1 VSSYLYGTTSS
12 AQSGRA
18 YNQIMRGIWNRVL
31 SVSTLLIF
39 AFAAYAEVPMTKLT
53 VAVKTQSG
61 RPVSQAAVIVRFVKG
76 HSVLKLGKA
85 VRTQW
90 ELRSNQDGEAIIPAI
105 PQGQIRI
112 QIIANGYQTYGETID
127 VSETEKTI
135 DIKLN
140 PPQQQYTSH

>member
-1 VSSYLYGTTSS
+1 MPGSL
-12 AQSGRA
+12 
-18 YNQIMRGIWNRVL
+18 
-31 SVSTLLIF
+31 TLLIL

-53 VAVKTQSG
+53 IAVKTQTG
-61 RPVSQAAVIVRFVKG
+61 RPVGQAAVIVRFVKG
-76 HSVLKLGKA
+76 HSVFKLGKA

-112 QIIANGYQTYGETID
+112 QIIANGYQTYGDTID
-127 VSETEKTI
+127 VSDTEKTI

>member
-1 VSSYLYGTTSS
+1 
-12 AQSGRA
+12 
-18 YNQIMRGIWNRVL
+18 MRGILNRAL
-31 SVSTLLIF
+31 SVPTLLIL

-53 VAVKTQSG
+53 ITVKTQSG

-90 ELRSNQDGEAIIPAI
+90 ELRSNQDGEAVIPAI
-105 PQGQIRI
+105 PQGQIRV
-112 QIIANGYQTYGETID
+112 QVIANGYQTYGDTID
-127 VSETEKTI
+127 ASETEKTI

>member
-1 VSSYLYGTTSS
+1 
-12 AQSGRA
+12 
-18 YNQIMRGIWNRVL
+18 MRGIWNRVL
-31 SVSTLLIF
+31 SVSTLLIL
-39 AFAAYAEVPMTKLT
+39 AFAAHAEVPMTKLT
-53 VAVKTQSG
+53 IAVKTQSG
-61 RPVSQAAVIVRFVKG
+61 RPVGQAAVIVRFVKG

-90 ELRSNQDGEAIIPAI
+90 ELRSNQDGEALIPAI

-127 VSETEKTI
+127 VSDTEKTV

>member
-1 VSSYLYGTTSS
+1 
-12 AQSGRA
+12 
-18 YNQIMRGIWNRVL
+18 MRGIWNRVL
-31 SVSTLLIF
+31 SVFTLLIL

-53 VAVKTQSG
+53 IAVKTQG
-61 RPVSQAAVIVRFVKG
+61 GHPVSQAAVIVRFVKG

-112 QIIANGYQTYGETID
+112 QIIANGYQTYGDTID
-127 VSETEKTI
+127 VSDPEKTI